1 METSAGSEITA
12 NKEDA
17 DAIRFRLNRIESKDR
32 ESPDEKGRDATMT
45 ARTTRTLDLQNSVGV
60 LLNFL
65 STRLTASGSA
75 TYRSRFGLGIL
86 EFRLLVM
93 LAAEPDIPPSRICEV
108 MGLDGGA
115 VSRAL
120 RGMEARALVASR
132 PDRRNPA
139 YKLWSLTAE
148 GARLQDA
155 AVPISMERDAILL
168 AGFSDEERTMLIAML
183 RRMLAQVD
191 GLRDLIDQP

>member
-1 METSAGSEITA
+1 M
-12 NKEDA
+12 K
-17 DAIRFRLNRIESKDR
+17 
-32 ESPDEKGRDATMT
+32 

-75 TYRSRFGLGIL
+75 TYRRRFGLGIL

-120 RGMEARALVASR
+120 RGMEARGLVASR

-139 YKLWSLTAE
+139 YKRWSLTTE
-148 GARLQDA
+148 GARLQDQ
-155 AVPISMERDAILL
+155 AVLVSMERDAILL
-168 AGFSDEERTMLIAML
+168 ADFTDAERTELIGLL
-183 RRMLAQVD
+183 RRMLARVD
-191 GLRDLIDQP
+191 SLRDLIDRP